1 MKKCEKCLNRVP
13 VMSENGLHYNC
24 GLNENHAIE
33 CRCEIKDRSL
43 IFDPKIDEED
53 SDGTDRQTT

>member
-24 GLNENHAIE
+24 GLSENHTME
-33 CRCEIKDRSL
+33 CRCEIKDHSL
-43 IFDPKIDEED
+43 IFDPKIEKED
-53 SDGTDRQTT
+53 

>member
-24 GLNENHAIE
+24 GLNENHAME
-33 CRCEIKDRSL
+33 CLCKIKDHSL
-43 IFDPKIDEED
+43 IFDPNKEANN
-53 SDGTDRQTT
+53 G